1 MRIWLK
7 PDRMAQ
13 YGLVPSDVT
22 AVLGE
27 QNLEAPT
34 GQLGENSQNVFQYT
48 MKYRGRLKDVNE
60 FKEIVI
66 RSQNDGSVLRLKDIA
81 DVELG
86 TLTYGFDNKM
96 DGKAAVTFLI
106 FQTAGSNA
114 TAVNEQITNL
124 LNELEQD
131 LPKGTSFM
139 TMMSS
144 NDFLFAS
151 IYNVVETL
159 IVAIILVI
167 LVVYFFLQ
175 DFKSYVNSLYLDHC
189 LIGRNLR
196 LLGCGRI

>member
-1 MRIWLK
+1 
-7 PDRMAQ
+7 
-13 YGLVPSDVT
+13 
-22 AVLGE
+22 
-27 QNLEAPT
+27 
-34 GQLGENSQNVFQYT
+34 
-48 MKYRGRLKDVNE
+48 
-60 FKEIVI
+60 
-66 RSQNDGSVLRLKDIA
+66 
-81 DVELG
+81 
-86 TLTYGFDNKM
+86 M

-159 IVAIILVI
+159 IVAIIRDLGG
-167 LVVYFFLQ
+167 LLLLAGFQ
-175 DFKSYVNSLYLDHC
+175 EYVNSLYLDHLC
-189 LIGRNLR
+189 HWSEPSLAWLR
-196 LLGCGRI
+196 QDLVSTS

>member
-1 MRIWLK
+1 M
-7 PDRMAQ
+7 
-13 YGLVPSDVT
+13 V
-22 AVLGE
+22 
-27 QNLEAPT
+27 
-34 GQLGENSQNVFQYT
+34 
-48 MKYRGRLKDVNE
+48 
-60 FKEIVI
+60 
-66 RSQNDGSVLRLKDIA
+66 
-81 DVELG
+81 
-86 TLTYGFDNKM
+86 
-96 DGKAAVTFLI
+96 KAAVTFLI

-167 LVVYFFLQ
+167 LVVLLLLAGFQ
-175 DFKSYVNSLYLDHC
+175 EYVNSLYLDHC